1 MDIWGGFDSVDD
13 MWGFFNRKTNSKVYG
28 TNSIPFFL
36 GGIMKL
42 SVKRSNE
49 KDLFMKRNEK
59 VDGSPLLSWV

>member
-1 MDIWGGFDSVDD
+1 
-13 MWGFFNRKTNSKVYG
+13 
-28 TNSIPFFL
+28 
-36 GGIMKL
+36 MKL